1 MTRPR
6 VVTNATF
13 VALGVEPAAALS
25 LADAETWRMRSS
37 LRTGR
42 GACDWGVE
50 GTATVTRRVA
60 RGGPR
65 PRSCQET
72 GETGRGASA
81 VTATA
86 GARSGGGPHAPGF
99 PPAAPWVVLSQR
111 RELPSKPYVTAR
123 AAGPVAFKERS
134 RK

>member
-1 MTRPR
+1 MTWSQ

-25 LADAETWRMRSS
+25 LVDAETWRMRSS
-37 LRTGR
+37 LRTRR

-86 GARSGGGPHAPGF
+86 GARSGGGPHAPGSR
-99 PPAAPWVVLSQR
+99 P
-111 RELPSKPYVTAR
+111 LPHGSFSVSDANSS
-123 AAGPVAFKERS
+123 AS
-134 RK
+134 RT